1 MMSTGIGKNLGIITL
16 AALLLTCSFSLAV
29 LLLLKKQFRSCTHSM
44 SNTACILAID
54 QGTTGTTALL
64 VDVEGNIIAR
74 GYQEFTQYYPHPGW
88 VEHDPE
94 EIWAATLQA
103 IDALFDDRPLN
114 IVAIGIANQRE
125 TALVWDRQ
133 TGKPIYP
140 AIVWQCRRTA
150 DMCASLEKQGIA
162 EEIKAKT
169 GLVLD
174 AYFSGTKIAWIL
186 DHVRGAR
193 ERAEHG
199 ELAFGT
205 VDTWLLWKLT
215 DKAVHKTDYTNASR
229 TLLFN
234 INTLSWDET
243 LLEMFDVPGTM
254 LPEVCP
260 SASNFGTAGFYRN
273 FWLETFGKNVS
284 LDGIPIAGI
293 AGDQQSALF
302 GQLCTNPGMA
312 KNTYGTGCF
321 LMLNTGNEKV
331 ETETGLLTTLACSL
345 DENPVY
351 ALEGSVFVAGAA
363 VQWLR
368 DGIEV
373 INSAQETEEIATRIP
388 DSGGVFVVP
397 AFTGLGAPY
406 WDPEARGAI
415 LGLTRG
421 STRSQ
426 IVRATLESIA
436 YQSADVVT
444 AMLDETDV
452 AINRLRVDG
461 GATANNF
468 LMQFQADI
476 LGIDIERPAQIESTG
491 LGAAYLA
498 GITTGVWNNVE
509 ELETYQSKQANLESN
524 ALKARVFSPQI
535 NADQRNLKL
544 AQWKKAVQRVIG

>member
-1 MMSTGIGKNLGIITL
+1 
-16 AALLLTCSFSLAV
+16 
-29 LLLLKKQFRSCTHSM
+29 M

-54 QGTTGTTALL
+54 QGTTGTTTLL
-64 VDVEGNIIAR
+64 VDIQGNIIAR

-88 VEHDPE
+88 VEHDPK
-94 EIWAATLQA
+94 EIWNATLQA
-103 IDALFDDRPLN
+103 IDTLFEDKAPNIIAL
-114 IVAIGIANQRE
+114 GITNQRE
-125 TALVWDRQ
+125 TTLIWDRK
-133 TGKPIYP
+133 TGEPIYP

-150 DMCASLEKQGIA
+150 DMCAVLEKQGIA
-162 EEIKAKT
+162 KEIKTKT

-174 AYFSGTKIAWIL
+174 AYFSATKVAWIL
-186 DHVRGAR
+186 DNVSGAR

-205 VDTWLLWKLT
+205 IDTWLLWKLT
-215 DKAVHKTDYTNASR
+215 DGAVHKTDYTNAAR

-234 INTLSWDET
+234 INTLSWDDT
-243 LLEMFDVPGTM
+243 LLEIFDIPKAI
-254 LPEVCP
+254 LPEVYP
-260 SASNFGTAGFYRN
+260 SANNFGTASFYRN
-273 FWLETFGKNVS
+273 FWLETFGKNIC

-293 AGDQQSALF
+293 AGDQQAALF
-302 GQLCTNPGMA
+302 GQLCTKPGMA

-321 LMLNTGNEKV
+321 LMLNTGEEKI
-331 ETETGLLTTLACSL
+331 ESETGLLTTLACSL

-368 DGIEV
+368 DGVQMIE
-373 INSAQETEEIATRIP
+373 SAAETQEIAVSIP
-388 DSGGVFVVP
+388 DTGGVMVVP

-406 WDPEARGAI
+406 WDAEARGAI

-421 STRSQ
+421 STRAE

-444 AMLDETDV
+444 AMLTDAET
-452 AINRLRVDG
+452 AIDQLRVDG
-461 GATANNF
+461 GATANDF

-476 LGIDIERPAQIESTG
+476 LGIDVERPRQIESTG

-498 GITTGVWNNVE
+498 GITTGMWNDIA
-509 ELETYQSKQANLESN
+509 ELEAYRSAQATSADEVSM
-524 ALKARVFSPQI
+524 ARVFSPQI
-535 NADQRNLKL
+535 NTNERNQKL
-544 AQWKKAVQRVIG
+544 SEWKKAVKRVMS

>member
-1 MMSTGIGKNLGIITL
+1 
-16 AALLLTCSFSLAV
+16 
-29 LLLLKKQFRSCTHSM
+29 M
-44 SNTACILAID
+44 SNTACILSID

-64 VDVEGNIIAR
+64 VDVQGNINAQ
-74 GYQEFTQYYPHPGW
+74 GYQEFTQYYPQPGW

-94 EIWAATLQA
+94 EIWKATLQA
-103 IDALFDDRPLN
+103 IDALFAEENALN
-114 IVAIGIANQRE
+114 IVAIGITNQRE
-125 TALVWDRQ
+125 TTLVWDRQ
-133 TGKPIYP
+133 TGKPIHP

-150 DMCASLEKQGIA
+150 DRCALLEKEGAA
-162 EEIKAKT
+162 EDIKAKT
-169 GLVLD
+169 GLVID

-186 DHVRGAR
+186 DHVSSAR
-193 ERAEHG
+193 ERAERG

-215 DKAVHKTDYTNASR
+215 DGAVHKTDYTNASR

-243 LLEMFDVPGTM
+243 LLEIFNVPKTM

-260 SASNFGTAGFYRN
+260 SASNFGTASFYRN
-273 FWLETFGKNVS
+273 FWLETFGKNIS

-293 AGDQQSALF
+293 AGDQQAALF
-302 GQLCTNPGMA
+302 GQLCTEPGMA

-321 LMLNTGNEKV
+321 LMLNTGAEKI
-331 ETETGLLTTLACSL
+331 TTKTGLLTTLACSL

-368 DGIEV
+368 DGIQ
-373 INSAQETEEIATRIP
+373 IIDTAAKTEEIAANTP
-388 DSGGVFVVP
+388 DSGGIFVVP
-397 AFTGLGAPY
+397 AFTGLGAPH
-406 WDPEARGAI
+406 WDAEARGAI

-421 STRSQ
+421 STREQ

-436 YQSADVVT
+436 YQSADVVS
-444 AMLDETDV
+444 AMLTD
-452 AINRLRVDG
+452 AEMTLDRLRVDG
-461 GATANNF
+461 GAAANNF

-476 LGIDIERPAQIESTG
+476 LGINVERPAQIESTG

-498 GITTGVWNNVE
+498 GITTGMWNDIQE
-509 ELETYQSKQANLESN
+509 IETNRSEQETLDGVP
-524 ALKARVFSPQI
+524 LKSHVFSPQI
-535 NADQRNLKL
+535 DAKQRNEKL
-544 AQWKKAVQRVIG
+544 AQWKKAVQRVMS

>member
-1 MMSTGIGKNLGIITL
+1 
-16 AALLLTCSFSLAV
+16 
-29 LLLLKKQFRSCTHSM
+29 M
-44 SNTACILAID
+44 SNTACILSID
-54 QGTTGTTALL
+54 QGTTGTTVLL
-64 VDVEGNIIAR
+64 VDVHGNIIAQ
-74 GYQEFTQYYPHPGW
+74 GYQEFTQYYPQPGW
-88 VEHDPE
+88 VEHNPE
-94 EIWAATLQA
+94 EIWNATLQA
-103 IDALFDDRPLN
+103 IDALFAEENALN
-114 IVAIGIANQRE
+114 IVAIGITNQRE
-125 TALVWDRQ
+125 TTIVWDRQ
-133 TGKPIYP
+133 TGKPIHP

-150 DMCASLEKQGIA
+150 DMCASLEKQGIT

-174 AYFSGTKIAWIL
+174 PYFSGTKIAWIL
-186 DHVRGAR
+186 DHVSGAR

-215 DKAVHKTDYTNASR
+215 DGAVHKTDYTNASR

-243 LLEMFDVPGTM
+243 LLEIFNVPKTM

-260 SASNFGTAGFYRN
+260 SASNFGTASFYRN
-273 FWLETFGKNVS
+273 FWLETFGKNIS
-284 LDGIPIAGI
+284 LDGIPIAGV
-293 AGDQQSALF
+293 AGDQQAALF

-321 LMLNTGNEKV
+321 LMLNTGADKV
-331 ETETGLLTTLACSL
+331 ETKSGLLTTLACSL
-345 DENPVY
+345 DETPVY

-363 VQWLR
+363 VQWIR
-368 DGIEV
+368 DGIQIIET
-373 INSAQETEEIATRIP
+373 AAETEKIAASIP

-397 AFTGLGAPY
+397 AFTGLGAPH
-406 WDPEARGAI
+406 WDAEARGAI

-421 STRSQ
+421 STREQ

-444 AMLDETDV
+444 AMLSETAGTID
-452 AINRLRVDG
+452 RLRVDG
-461 GATANNF
+461 GAAANNF

-476 LGIDIERPAQIESTG
+476 LGIDIERPTQIESTG

-498 GITTGVWNNVE
+498 GITTGVWDNIE
-509 ELETYQSKQANLESN
+509 ELETHRTRQTKSETDTLET
-524 ALKARVFSPQI
+524 KVFSPQI
-535 NADQRNLKL
+535 DADERNQKL
-544 AQWKKAVQRVIG
+544 VQWKRAVQRVMG

>member
-1 MMSTGIGKNLGIITL
+1 MP
-16 AALLLTCSFSLAV
+16 
-29 LLLLKKQFRSCTHSM
+29 
-44 SNTACILAID
+44 NTACILSID
-54 QGTTGTTALL
+54 QGTTGTTTLL
-64 VDVEGNIIAR
+64 VDLEGNIIAQ

-94 EIWAATLQA
+94 EIWNATLQA
-103 IDALFDDRPLN
+103 IDALFADNPLN

-125 TALVWDRQ
+125 TTLVWDRQ

-150 DMCASLEKQGIA
+150 DMCASLEKQGVA

-186 DHVRGAR
+186 DQVEGAR
-193 ERAEHG
+193 ERAERG

-205 VDTWLLWKLT
+205 IDTWLLWKLS
-215 DKAVHKTDYTNASR
+215 DSAVHKTDYTNASR

-243 LLEMFDVPGTM
+243 LLEMFNVPKAM

-260 SASNFGTAGFYRN
+260 SASNFGTASFYRN
-273 FWLETFGKNVS
+273 FWLETFGKNIS

-293 AGDQQSALF
+293 AGDQQAALF
-302 GQLCTNPGMA
+302 GQLCTDPGMA

-321 LMLNTGNEKV
+321 LMLNTGAEKI
-331 ETETGLLTTLACSL
+331 ETKTGLLTTLACSL

-368 DGIEV
+368 DGLKI
-373 INSAQETEEIATRIP
+373 ISSAQETEKIAMHIP
-388 DSGGVFVVP
+388 DSGGIFVVP

-415 LGLTRG
+415 LGLTLG
-421 STRSQ
+421 STREQ

-444 AMLDETDV
+444 AMLTETAVTID
-452 AINRLRVDG
+452 RLRVDG
-461 GATANNF
+461 GAAANNF
-468 LMQFQADI
+468 LMQLQADI
-476 LGIDIERPAQIESTG
+476 LGIDVERPEQIESTG

-498 GITTGVWNNVE
+498 GITTGIWNDIE
-509 ELETYQSKQANLESN
+509 ELETHRSGQATLASN
-524 ALKARVFSPQI
+524 ARKAKVFSPQI
-535 NADQRNLKL
+535 DTDQRNQKL
-544 AQWKKAVQRVIG
+544 AQWRRAVQRVMG

>member
-1 MMSTGIGKNLGIITL
+1 
-16 AALLLTCSFSLAV
+16 
-29 LLLLKKQFRSCTHSM
+29 
-44 SNTACILAID
+44 
-54 QGTTGTTALL
+54 
-64 VDVEGNIIAR
+64 
-74 GYQEFTQYYPHPGW
+74 
-88 VEHDPE
+88 
-94 EIWAATLQA
+94 
-103 IDALFDDRPLN
+103 
-114 IVAIGIANQRE
+114 
-125 TALVWDRQ
+125 
-133 TGKPIYP
+133 
-140 AIVWQCRRTA
+140 
-150 DMCASLEKQGIA
+150 
-162 EEIKAKT
+162 
-169 GLVLD
+169 
-174 AYFSGTKIAWIL
+174 
-186 DHVRGAR
+186 
-193 ERAEHG
+193 
-199 ELAFGT
+199 
-205 VDTWLLWKLT
+205 
-215 DKAVHKTDYTNASR
+215 
-229 TLLFN
+229 
-234 INTLSWDET
+234 
-243 LLEMFDVPGTM
+243 
-254 LPEVCP
+254 
-260 SASNFGTAGFYRN
+260 
-273 FWLETFGKNVS
+273 
-284 LDGIPIAGI
+284 
-293 AGDQQSALF
+293 
-302 GQLCTNPGMA
+302 
-312 KNTYGTGCF
+312 
-321 LMLNTGNEKV
+321 NTGDEKV

-373 INSAQETEEIATRIP
+373 INSAQETEEIARRIP

-421 STRSQ
+421 STREQ

-476 LGIDIERPAQIESTG
+476 LGIDVERPAQIESTG

-498 GITTGVWNNVE
+498 GITTGVWNNIE

-524 ALKARVFSPQI
+524 ALKVSVFSPQI

-544 AQWKKAVQRVIG
+544 AQWKKAVQRVMG

>member
-1 MMSTGIGKNLGIITL
+1 MKRYHFIIPKG
-16 AALLLTCSFSLAV
+16 FSLY
-29 LLLLKKQFRSCTHSM
+29 KK
-44 SNTACILAID
+44 
-54 QGTTGTTALL
+54 
-64 VDVEGNIIAR
+64 
-74 GYQEFTQYYPHPGW
+74 YYPHPGW

-94 EIWAATLQA
+94 EIWNATLQA
-103 IDALFDDRPLN
+103 IDVLFAKENALN

-125 TALVWDRQ
+125 TTLVWDRK

-150 DMCASLEKQGIA
+150 DKCALLEKQGIA

-169 GLVLD
+169 GLVID
-174 AYFSGTKIAWIL
+174 AYFSGTKVAWIL
-186 DHVRGAR
+186 DHVSGAR
-193 ERAEHG
+193 ERAERG

-215 DKAVHKTDYTNASR
+215 DGAVHKTDYTNASR

-243 LLEMFDVPGTM
+243 LLEILNVPKAI

-260 SASNFGTAGFYRN
+260 SASNFGTASFYRN
-273 FWLETFGKNVS
+273 FWLKTFGKNIS
-284 LDGIPIAGI
+284 LDGIPITGM
-293 AGDQQSALF
+293 AGDQQAALL
-302 GQLCTNPGMA
+302 GQLCTKPGMA

-321 LMLNTGNEKV
+321 LMLNTGAEKV
-331 ETETGLLTTLACSL
+331 STKTGLLTTLACSL

-368 DGIEV
+368 DGIA
-373 INSAQETEEIATRIP
+373 IIKSASETEEIASRIP
-388 DSGGVFVVP
+388 DSGEVFVVP

-406 WDPEARGAI
+406 WDPDARGAI

-421 STRSQ
+421 STREQ

-436 YQSADVVT
+436 YQSADIVS
-444 AMLDETDV
+444 AMLTDTEMTLDG
-452 AINRLRVDG
+452 LRVDG
-461 GATANNF
+461 GAAANNF

-476 LGIDIERPAQIESTG
+476 LGINVERPAQIESTG
-491 LGAAYLA
+491 LGATYLA
-498 GITTGVWNNVE
+498 GITAGVWNDIE
-509 ELETYQSKQANLESN
+509 ELEANRTEQARLEGS
-524 ALKARVFSPQI
+524 AFKTRVFSPQI
-535 NADQRNLKL
+535 DAKQRNEKL
-544 AQWKKAVQRVIG
+544 AQWKKAVQRIMS

>member
-1 MMSTGIGKNLGIITL
+1 MP
-16 AALLLTCSFSLAV
+16 
-29 LLLLKKQFRSCTHSM
+29 
-44 SNTACILAID
+44 NTACILAID

-64 VDVEGNIIAR
+64 VDVTGNIVAR

-94 EIWAATLQA
+94 EIWNATLQA
-103 IDALFDDRPLN
+103 IDALFGETVPN
-114 IVAIGIANQRE
+114 IIALGITNQRE
-125 TALVWDRQ
+125 TTLIWDRQ

-150 DMCASLEKQGIA
+150 DRCTSLEKQGVA
-162 EEIKAKT
+162 GEIKTKT

-174 AYFSGTKIAWIL
+174 AYFSATKIAWIL
-186 DHVRGAR
+186 DNVNGAR
-193 ERAEHG
+193 EQAERG

-215 DKAVHKTDYTNASR
+215 DGAVHKTDYTNAAR

-234 INTLSWDET
+234 INTLSWDDT
-243 LLEMFDVPGTM
+243 LLEIFNVPKVI
-254 LPEVCP
+254 LPEVYP
-260 SASNFGTAGFYRN
+260 SANNFGTASFYRN
-273 FWLETFGKNVS
+273 FWLETFGKNIG

-293 AGDQQSALF
+293 AGDQQAALF
-302 GQLCTNPGMA
+302 GQLCTEPGMV

-321 LMLNTGNEKV
+321 LMLNTGAEKI

-345 DENPVY
+345 DEKPVY

-368 DGIEV
+368 DGIQIIE
-373 INSAQETEEIATRIP
+373 NAGETEDIASSIP

-406 WDPEARGAI
+406 WDAEARGAI

-421 STRSQ
+421 STRAQ
-426 IVRATLESIA
+426 VIRATLESIA

-444 AMLDETDV
+444 AMVTD
-452 AINRLRVDG
+452 ADMRIDRLRVDG
-461 GATANNF
+461 GATVNDF

-476 LGIDIERPAQIESTG
+476 LGIDVERPAHIESTG

-498 GITTGVWNNVE
+498 GITTGMWNDIT
-509 ELETYQSKQANLESN
+509 ELEAYRSAQVTSVDEVSIG
-524 ALKARVFSPQI
+524 RVFSPQI
-535 NADQRNLKL
+535 DRNERHQKL
-544 AQWKKAVQRVIG
+544 SQWKKAVQRVMS

>member
-1 MMSTGIGKNLGIITL
+1 
-16 AALLLTCSFSLAV
+16 
-29 LLLLKKQFRSCTHSM
+29 M
-44 SNTACILAID
+44 SNTACILSID
-54 QGTTGTTALL
+54 QGTTGTTVLL
-64 VDVEGNIIAR
+64 VDVHGNIIAQ
-74 GYQEFTQYYPHPGW
+74 GSQEFTQYYPHPGW

-94 EIWAATLQA
+94 EIWNATLQA
-103 IDALFDDRPLN
+103 IDALFAEENAPN
-114 IVAIGIANQRE
+114 IVAIGITNQRE
-125 TALVWDRQ
+125 TTIVWDRQ
-133 TGKPIYP
+133 TGKPIHP

-174 AYFSGTKIAWIL
+174 PYFSGTKIAWIL
-186 DHVRGAR
+186 DHVSGAR

-215 DKAVHKTDYTNASR
+215 DGAVHKTDYTNASR

-234 INTLSWDET
+234 IDPLSWDET
-243 LLEMFDVPGTM
+243 LLEIFNVPKTI

-260 SASNFGTAGFYRN
+260 SASNFGTASFYRN
-273 FWLETFGKNVS
+273 FWLETFGKNIS
-284 LDGIPIAGI
+284 LDGIPITGM
-293 AGDQQSALF
+293 AGDQQAALF

-321 LMLNTGNEKV
+321 LMLNTGADKI
-331 ETETGLLTTLACSL
+331 ETKSGLLTTLACSL

-363 VQWLR
+363 VQWIR
-368 DGIEV
+368 DGIQIIET
-373 INSAQETEEIATRIP
+373 AAETEKIAANIP

-406 WDPEARGAI
+406 WDAEARGAI

-421 STRSQ
+421 STREQ

-444 AMLDETDV
+444 AMLSETAGTID
-452 AINRLRVDG
+452 RLRVDG
-461 GATANNF
+461 GAAANNF

-476 LGIDIERPAQIESTG
+476 LGIEIERPAQIESTG

-498 GITTGVWNNVE
+498 GITTGVWDNVE
-509 ELETYQSKQANLESN
+509 ELETHRTGQTKSETDTLET
-524 ALKARVFSPQI
+524 KVFSPQI
-535 NADQRNLKL
+535 DADQRNQKL
-544 AQWKKAVQRVIG
+544 AQWKRAVQRVMG